1 MEIFIITFL
10 VLALVVVGMAVGVL
24 AGRPAIKGSCGGLN
38 VDGKCSF
45 CEKAGS
51 CQR

>member
-1 MEIFIITFL
+1 MIVFGITFL

-38 VDGKCSF
+38 VDGKCRF
-45 CEKAGS
+45 CERAGE
-51 CQR
+51 CRR